1 MRCSHFSFVI
11 ALLLLTACSTAPK
24 DPILNTP
31 AVHFESYRVDSA
43 FFNMDTTHFQASIQ
57 KLYQQY
63 PFFAPV
69 FFDKVLML
77 DPVKNPKEVL
87 AFLNAYRPIYLDA
100 QKINVP
106 SFAFSRIKN
115 AFTRFHYYFP
125 EYTLPKKL
133 VYFIGP
139 LESYS
144 NILFKDGLAIGLQMH
159 LGSNA
164 PWYYSEQ
171 IQTIYPPYMSRNFVP
186 ANVVVVSMQN
196 ILEDYVSGTTHTNT
210 SGKTL
215 LIQMIDA
222 GKKQYILNQL
232 LPQEADSTKWGYTNM
247 QLKTLATEESSIFD
261 YLLQQKILFSV
272 APEDS
277 RNMMQMAANNSLF
290 GASIPGDAGRF
301 IGYKMVQSWMEKK
314 GASINLQQL
323 LAAPAENI
331 YTESGYKP

>member
-1 MRCSHFSFVI
+1 MKRYGLIGYPLTHSLSQQYFTSKFIQEGIEDCIYERFSIPSIVD
-11 ALLLLTACSTAPK
+11 LHT
-24 DPILNTP
+24 ILNT
-31 AVHFESYRVDSA
+31 HKDLCG
-43 FFNMDTTHFQASIQ
+43 FNITIPY
-57 KLYQQY
+57 K
-63 PFFAPV
+63 
-69 FFDKVLML
+69 
-77 DPVKNPKEVL
+77 KEVL